1 MAPTGKSRVNIKD
14 FMQAQVPFNAKV
26 GADFDRLRNQM
37 AHPLFFEKYNGPMAF
52 YNAPENAYWKSLYTQ
67 KSWPNGWNAAKKKNT
82 EEMMVPTAGAD
93 PMAEDGKFIVLD
105 ISRAMVTFQV
115 LLYFL
120 TITFALLRADDDEEE
135 DNQLFSP
142 GPSSSLF
149 KRAHSSGGPGEPTAI
164 SEGFVTLKTDCAL
177 QLARNEKW
185 CVTPH
190 WAQVLTGHDQTMILQ
205 LTVIP
210 NSGAVPITLVPDLE
224 DVENEKEKYVM
235 EGNFSRVKFS
245 VEDGRNGESIF
256 VFKQPVSKLNLRT
269 VWKKKTIQ
277 ATKTGD
283 DLENWTRGMV
293 QFENDVAKYQEKT
306 NAPVYSVSH
315 FTLPFKCVKKI
326 EEEGILPLFD
336 PDDGSCGITFQ
347 LWHADQSGRENV
359 PIKKGCTIMK

>member
-1 MAPTGKSRVNIKD
+1 M
-14 FMQAQVPFNAKV
+14 
-26 GADFDRLRNQM
+26 
-37 AHPLFFEKYNGPMAF
+37 
-52 YNAPENAYWKSLYTQ
+52 
-67 KSWPNGWNAAKKKNT
+67 
-82 EEMMVPTAGAD
+82 
-93 PMAEDGKFIVLD
+93 
-105 ISRAMVTFQV
+105 
-115 LLYFL
+115 
-120 TITFALLRADDDEEE
+120 
-135 DNQLFSP
+135 
-142 GPSSSLF
+142 
-149 KRAHSSGGPGEPTAI
+149 
-164 SEGFVTLKTDCAL
+164 
-177 QLARNEKW
+177 
-185 CVTPH
+185 
-190 WAQVLTGHDQTMILQ
+190 
-205 LTVIP
+205 
-210 NSGAVPITLVPDLE
+210 PDLE